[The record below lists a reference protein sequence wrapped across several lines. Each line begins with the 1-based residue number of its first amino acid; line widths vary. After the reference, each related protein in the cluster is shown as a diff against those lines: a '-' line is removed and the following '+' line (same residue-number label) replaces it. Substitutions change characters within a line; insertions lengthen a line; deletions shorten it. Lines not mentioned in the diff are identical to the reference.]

1 VTERRVDGMRVSEFG
16 FARTPLRREL
26 VDLILRGEKTA
37 GAALLV
43 DFESEGE
50 ELPTVG
56 EQSVL
61 LDYEDE
67 PVGVIETTEVRVVR
81 AADVEEQFARDEGEG
96 FDSVADWRAAHNRF
110 FGLSTEMYR
119 EFTGDPNWSF
129 DDDSMVVCERFKLVR
144 TL

>member
-1 VTERRVDGMRVSEFG
+1 MRVAEFG
-16 FARTPLRREL
+16 FARTPLRRRL

-50 ELPTVG
+50 ELPTIG
-56 EQSVL
+56 ERSVL

-67 PVGVIETTEVRVVR
+67 PVGVIETTEVQVVR
-81 AADVEEQFARDEGEG
+81 AADVDEQFARDEGEG
-96 FDSVADWRAAHNRF
+96 FESVADWRAAHERF
-110 FGLSTEMYR
+110 FGLSTETYR

-129 DDDSMVVCERFKLVR
+129 DDISMVVCERFKLVR